1 MNFGI
6 LGATE
11 VRDEA
16 RRVEIPTGRA
26 RSLLA
31 LLILHA
37 GEPVAAE
44 RIIDELWGE
53 DAPRTAGTVVQ
64 ELVSRLRRAFHP
76 DRATGSP
83 SELLQTVGKGYR
95 LALDPESIDASRFKQ
110 LLDEAR

>member
-16 RRVEIPTGRA
+16 RRVELPTGRA

-37 GEPVAAE
+37 GEPVPAE
-44 RIIDELWGE
+44 RIVDELWGE
-53 DAPRTAGTVVQ
+53 DPPRTAGTVVQ
-64 ELVSRLRRAFHP
+64 GLVSRLRKALEPGRTRGGLP
-76 DRATGSP
+76 
-83 SELLQTVGKGYR
+83 EVLQTVANGYR
-95 LALDPESIDASRFKQ
+95 LAIDPPAGHASRFQ
-110 LLDEAR
+110 